1 MKLFSEPPLQ
11 PLKNKQ
17 LKEHKFTFS
26 YHCINF
32 LLPTVL
38 KSFYIKSQP
47 WGSNSVT
54 TIRLRANATQTISN
68 KNIFYPVS
76 LFMTFKE
83 FSCYFPFLL
92 DKTSGMIFSAH
103 G

>member
-32 LLPTVL
+32 LLPTKIL
-38 KSFYIKSQP
+38 LYQKPTMRFQQCYHSKTQSKRNTDYIK
-47 WGSNSVT
+47 
-54 TIRLRANATQTISN
+54 
-68 KNIFYPVS
+68 
-76 LFMTFKE
+76 
-83 FSCYFPFLL
+83 
-92 DKTSGMIFSAH
+92 
-103 G
+103 